1 MDYTYLDY
9 FNYYLKQFLNELIL
23 KYPNIKGDILANYR
37 SLLEGKE
44 NKNDLYVKYFYTKI
58 NEDLISIAK
67 KDETIFDNTS
77 KFFLQGIDFS
87 ELWSHKF
94 TNDTNKLAIW
104 KYLQLL
110 MILGRKTIPNHDEI
124 VELLKKVGN
133 DIEVPAKVKKTLEEI
148 EKEEQEEN
156 NSGGLD
162 MSNLLNLAGGLSGG
176 LGGGD
181 GNLDI
186 GNIVKNLSETLGD
199 INLPK
204 PENFASFNNDEGDAD
219 GEDNVQDNETNQAS
233 QSENVGNSTNNG
245 NTKPNLFAELA
256 EEMTETFD
264 FSELEKDG
272 NEPKNVGEALQ
283 KFMSGNNPNKL
294 MNMVQKFGSKIQ
306 TDISSGRINQ
316 QDLLKE
322 TLGMMNN
329 LQQGATNPDL
339 LKKEAEKLIGNNPG
353 LKNKFEQMS
362 DRNKTK
368 QRLQEKL
375 KNRKII
381 HNNYYNF

>member
-1 MDYTYLDY
+1 MC
-9 FNYYLKQFLNELIL
+9 
-23 KYPNIKGDILANYR
+23 
-37 SLLEGKE
+37 
-44 NKNDLYVKYFYTKI
+44 VC
-58 NEDLISIAK
+58 
-67 KDETIFDNTS
+67 
-77 KFFLQGIDFS
+77 
-87 ELWSHKF
+87 
-94 TNDTNKLAIW
+94 
-104 KYLQLL
+104 
-110 MILGRKTIPNHDEI
+110 
-124 VELLKKVGN
+124 VCVC
-133 DIEVPAKVKKTLEEI
+133 VC
-148 EKEEQEEN
+148 
-156 NSGGLD
+156 
-162 MSNLLNLAGGLSGG
+162 GGLSGG

-375 KNRKII
+375 KNR
-381 HNNYYNF
+381 NNTQ